1 VFEGFYLRHLFR
13 RQAHAERAVSVA
25 SGALHEVIE
34 DYFEQWGPTPAE
46 ADIASFAV
54 KGFSISEIASLRG
67 SAEGTVKTHLNAIYR
82 KSGLAG
88 RGQLVGLW
96 VEDLLSGLPP
106 GRGAMGA
113 KAEAITGAGNFRN
126 LPLWFANCRN
136 DRAGA
141 VMRRVVKLTGF
152 ALSGLA
158 LSWASPGLGEGLVL
172 PKSNTTSRSASLASQ
187 LSVLD
192 TRAAKQY
199 SASIKLTPGGKD
211 AAKLSAALP
220 SYSGSYRG
228 AYMDTARAA
237 ARRHGVP
244 EDLFLRL
251 VQQESGWNAGAVSHK
266 GATGLAQLMPA
277 TAARMGVDE
286 NDPHQN
292 LDGGARYLRLMY
304 DRFGDW
310 RLALAAYNAGPEAV
324 QKYGGVPPYAET
336 KNYVRKILGS

>member
-1 VFEGFYLRHLFR
+1 M
-13 RQAHAERAVSVA
+13 RA
-25 SGALHEVIE
+25 
-34 DYFEQWGPTPAE
+34 
-46 ADIASFAV
+46 
-54 KGFSISEIASLRG
+54 
-67 SAEGTVKTHLNAIYR
+67 
-82 KSGLAG
+82 
-88 RGQLVGLW
+88 
-96 VEDLLSGLPP
+96 
-106 GRGAMGA
+106 
-113 KAEAITGAGNFRN
+113 
-126 LPLWFANCRN
+126 
-136 DRAGA
+136 
-141 VMRRVVKLTGF
+141 VVKLTGL

-158 LSWASPGLGEGLVL
+158 LSGLALAWASPVLGEGLVL
-172 PKSNTTSRSASLASQ
+172 PSSNTTSRSASLASQ

-211 AAKLSAALP
+211 AAIRSVTLP

-251 VQQESGWNAGAVSHK
+251 VQQESGWNARAVSHK

-286 NDPHQN
+286 TDPHQN